1 MQLIVDGHNLI
12 PHIPGLSL
20 SDPDDEHKL
29 IKVLQDYSRIRQNK
43 IEVYFDQ
50 AAVGQAGQAS
60 FGQVKAVYVQRGM
73 TADQAIMNR
82 LKKLGKRARNVLVVS
97 SDRQVQQA
105 ARAVHASVMT
115 SDTFSAE
122 CQRLMQEE
130 PELDP
135 RSRLLSPDEV
145 EMWERFFQH
154 GHGLANHSSSVWV
167 RALSQPYGSCRELS
181 DGLRVKRKSKFNSTI
196 MFRYSLFFKGSI
208 FYIPRILLP
217 LQEFL

>member
-1 MQLIVDGHNLI
+1 MQYLIDGHNLI

-29 IKVLQDYSRIRQNK
+29 IKVLQEYSRIRQKK
-43 IEVYFDQ
+43 IDVYFDQ
-50 AAVGQAGQAS
+50 AAVGWAGQAN

-105 ARAVHASVMT
+105 ACAVHASVMT
-115 SDTFSAE
+115 SDMFSAE
-122 CQRLMQEE
+122 YQRLMQEE

-154 GHGLANHSSSVWV
+154 GH
-167 RALSQPYGSCRELS
+167 PTK
-181 DGLRVKRKSKFNSTI
+181 DDK
-196 MFRYSLFFKGSI
+196 
-208 FYIPRILLP
+208 
-217 LQEFL
+217 